1 MRDPLGKAIGD
12 RIRAWRLRHG
22 LTQRELAGRV
32 AGGIDLSYVGKIERG
47 EQLPSLKVL
56 RRLGEVMGIPLRQF
70 FEEAPATPQAD
81 EVDRLWRE
89 VWRLHPA
96 DRVLAV
102 ELLRLVNRHRRERAA
117 RRPVPRAAE
126 PRRRYRRRPSNR
138 PRRT

>member
-1 MRDPLGKAIGD
+1 MRDPLAKAIGG
-12 RIRAWRLRHG
+12 RIRACRLRQG

-56 RRLGEVMGIPLRQF
+56 RRLGEVLGAPLRQF
-70 FEEAPATPQAD
+70 FEKGPSPPPAD

-89 VWRLHPA
+89 VRQLHPA

-102 ELLRLVNRHRRERAA
+102 EILRLVNRHRRERAA

-126 PRRRYRRRPSNR
+126 PRQRYRHRRSV
-138 PRRT
+138 

>member
-1 MRDPLGKAIGD
+1 MRDPLGKAIGG
-12 RIRAWRLRHG
+12 RIRAWRLRQG

-56 RRLGEVMGIPLRQF
+56 RRLGEVLRVPLRQF
-70 FEEAPATPQAD
+70 FDEGPAPTLAG

-89 VWRLHPA
+89 VRRLHPA
-96 DRVLAV
+96 DRVLAL
-102 ELLRLVNRHRRERAA
+102 EILRLVNRHRWERTA

-126 PRRRYRRRPSNR
+126 PRPRYRHRRSDR
-138 PRRT
+138 ARRT

>member
-1 MRDPLGKAIGD
+1 MRDPLGKAIGV
-12 RIRAWRLRHG
+12 RLKALRLRRG

-56 RRLGEVMGIPLRQF
+56 RRLGEVLEVPLRQF
-70 FEEAPATPQAD
+70 FEGGATPAPVD
-81 EVDRLWRE
+81 EAARLWRE
-89 VWRLHPA
+89 ARRLHPR

-117 RRPVPRAAE
+117 RRPVARVAE
-126 PRRRYRRRPSNR
+126 PGRRYRRRRGPGRS
-138 PRRT
+138 